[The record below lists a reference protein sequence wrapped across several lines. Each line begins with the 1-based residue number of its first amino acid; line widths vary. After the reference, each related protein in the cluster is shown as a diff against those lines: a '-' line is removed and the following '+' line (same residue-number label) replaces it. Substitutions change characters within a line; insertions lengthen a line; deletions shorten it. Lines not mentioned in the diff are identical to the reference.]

1 MSPDARQADQYRT
14 PLRRELADYLSVS
27 GSRLS
32 MAEAAGLAVRAWIAA
47 DRAGSEERAGSG
59 DGSLPAARGYLWKTV
74 FLPHA
79 TVLRM
84 LHEGQSHLAEVVGDH
99 IIHRGVSVSP
109 RGMTL
114 AIAGEVHALAQ
125 ATPPAPAASPVLTP
139 AIRRRTARGQ
149 TPAQVRYSPRLL
161 RFRLTCRPICCAQ
174 KKRPPK

>member
-1 MSPDARQADQYRT
+1 
-14 PLRRELADYLSVS
+14 
-27 GSRLS
+27 

-125 ATPPAPAASPVLTP
+125 ATPPAPAASPVCRPRHPATNGAWPDSGASSIFSPTP
-139 AIRRRTARGQ
+139 AISTDMP
-149 TPAQVRYSPRLL
+149 TDLL
-161 RFRLTCRPICCAQ
+161 RA